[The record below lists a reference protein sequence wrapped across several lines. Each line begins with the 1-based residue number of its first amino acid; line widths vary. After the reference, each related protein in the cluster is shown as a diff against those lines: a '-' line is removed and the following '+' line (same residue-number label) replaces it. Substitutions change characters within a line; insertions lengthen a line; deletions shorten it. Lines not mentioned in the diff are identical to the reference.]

1 MKSERDLIPNIFHA
15 DLEFV
20 YQKLL
25 KKKTLEWF
33 IFLKKEGYIRY
44 NYTNVVVRKDG
55 KK

>member
-25 KKKTLEWF
+25 KKKN
-33 IFLKKEGYIRY
+33 IRMIHISEKRGIY
-44 NYTNVVVRKDG
+44 
-55 KK
+55 